1 MEITPELIT
10 YLEVLGRIHLTEDE
24 KIRTQKDLASILG
37 YIDQLNRLDT
47 ENVEPLAHT
56 FSVTNA
62 FREDVI
68 TNGDA
73 RGDILSNAPAQKDG
87 CFKVP
92 KTVE

>member
-47 ENVEPLAHT
+47 ENVELNAQNKCELKVKATEVPV
-56 FSVTNA
+56 SVSTSKNA
-62 FREDVI
+62 Y
-68 TNGDA
+68 
-73 RGDILSNAPAQKDG
+73 K
-87 CFKVP
+87 
-92 KTVE
+92 